1 MERGFD
7 FRRLHQ
13 FPFINPV
20 PGRGLWLDL
29 FVRDIVKKGAEVC
42 SRIDSNCW
50 IQLFSDTLWSES
62 CTGSSIERFNS
73 NNRWN

>member
-7 FRRLHQ
+7 SRRLHQ
-13 FPFINPV
+13 FPFITPV

-50 IQLFSDTLWSES
+50 ILFFYLVKTKKSIQYNVVLDYS
-62 CTGSSIERFNS
+62 CFDMI
-73 NNRWN
+73 